1 METDQANSRIQPR
14 TEAED
19 EMTIIAHRINT
30 IEELQELPPDYGV
43 EIDIRAY
50 NGRLILSHDPY
61 QDGEALEEFLAE
73 VGNRFVVFN
82 IKESGIEDDVV
93 DLAARY
99 EVTEYFLLDVEF
111 PYIYAASR
119 ESSFGKMAIRFSEAE
134 PLAAAIENADFVD
147 WVWVDT
153 NTQLP
158 LHRNNYRKLS
168 EAGYRICLVS
178 PGRWGRPEDI
188 DPYISTLQ
196 NEGINIDAVMTSTDN
211 AEKWKRYWS

>member
-1 METDQANSRIQPR
+1 
-14 TEAED
+14 
-19 EMTIIAHRINT
+19 MTIIAHRINT

-119 ESSFGKMAIRFSEAE
+119 ESS
-134 PLAAAIENADFVD
+134 
-147 WVWVDT
+147 
-153 NTQLP
+153 
-158 LHRNNYRKLS
+158 
-168 EAGYRICLVS
+168 
-178 PGRWGRPEDI
+178 
-188 DPYISTLQ
+188 
-196 NEGINIDAVMTSTDN
+196 
-211 AEKWKRYWS
+211 